1 MSKFFYAT
9 VDSEDATK
17 VLITSTLLGE
27 DGANCSIYLNGSTS
41 TTTAHGLT
49 VSSFT
54 DEEEMKRMG
63 DWWSINNEGRIFF
76 RTNFPY
82 MENNTIKVSYIAGEP
97 RVPGIIC
104 DAATKLVACE
114 VLRADDQTVLI
125 AETGANIDT
134 KGKYDLLKQEAEE
147 LLKISK
153 ETVFFIE

>member
-1 MSKFFYAT
+1 M
-9 VDSEDATK
+9 
-17 VLITSTLLGE
+17 
-27 DGANCSIYLNGSTS
+27 NGSTS

-49 VSSFT
+49 VNAFT

-82 MENNTIKVSYIAGEP
+82 MENNTIKVSYIAGES